1 MERLNY
7 LINYLLEDLHLD
19 KDLFF
24 GEDLF
29 TTYRKLV
36 NIREAKPVSKK
47 FLEIQDE
54 MLQEENRKKG
64 IVSFENDNNKIILM
78 ERGYYPFKSRCDC

>member
-1 MERLNY
+1 MNQNERLNY

-47 FLEIQDE
+47 FLEILDE

-64 IVSFENDNNKIILM
+64 IVSFFLSDGSCRPM
-78 ERGYYPFKSRCDC
+78 SRNHFYFIG

>member
-1 MERLNY
+1 MNQNERLNY

-64 IVSFENDNNKIILM
+64 IVSFENDNNKITISYGQ
-78 ERGYYPFKSRCDC
+78 RNS

>member
-1 MERLNY
+1 MNQNERLNY

-54 MLQEENRKKG
+54 MLQDEKKG
-64 IVSFENDNNKIILM
+64 LFLLKMIIIKLFY
-78 ERGYYPFKSRCDC
+78 GKGILPV

>member
-1 MERLNY
+1 MNQNERLNY

-54 MLQEENRKKG
+54 MLQEENY
-64 IVSFENDNNKIILM
+64 FM

>member
-1 MERLNY
+1 MNQNERLNY

-54 MLQEENRKKG
+54 MLQEENGLFLLKMIIIKLFYGKG
-64 IVSFENDNNKIILM
+64 ILPV
-78 ERGYYPFKSRCDC
+78 